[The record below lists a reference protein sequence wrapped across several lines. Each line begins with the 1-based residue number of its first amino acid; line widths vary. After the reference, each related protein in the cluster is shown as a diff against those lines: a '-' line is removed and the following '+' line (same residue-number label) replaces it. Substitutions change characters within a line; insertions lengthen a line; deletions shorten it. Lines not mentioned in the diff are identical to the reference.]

1 MKNYRLILLLF
12 FLNFKASSTEVEN
25 HKKNIIPEKKLKNN
39 FFENLERFFNSENIQ
54 NLIKNFLENVKNL
67 ISRKGIEIKDN
78 KIEEKENERKLQEEQ
93 AQEEQAIEASL
104 KEQEKK
110 EKEENKRK
118 LQEEQDI
125 KNAIEL
131 SNKEKAAQEAKRLL
145 EDKKKIEQEAQAEQ
159 EKILLDYKARELKQ
173 FAIWKA
179 AADAKEKLNNPNFIT
194 EEKKLEIVK
203 KMSYLSYLHLSLLYK
218 YIFETQILPI
228 LSDNILI
235 TNHVLN
241 IILFTTKNNEIEK
254 TFFGKENGKYFNKF
268 HTFADSTEF
277 MKGLKSSNF
286 STENQID
293 IVNILNNLKF
303 EMPENFVKIVEEEEK
318 KLIYVNSKTGT
329 EMKIEEENQL
339 NESDEDKFIKSF
351 IDENQDEIFERQVS
365 NQSVSV
371 EDISNFMKKKN
382 NKGSIDNDTVETITK
397 KINKFLENSF
407 KSVETKN
414 DCLIY
419 SISMEIEIILS
430 RLKQMELQYQFNQLK
445 SELFL
450 LNIISNKILSN
461 KNQNKDILTIK
472 DFLNTVD
479 MNNKKI
485 NDNNKY
491 QYDLFETL
499 VNLYRNF
506 INNVDINSYNST
518 FKYTD
523 SSNNN
528 SSNKIEIHDFCA
540 KFVKFFKTVDTNKT
554 KFIILPKLLE
564 NNGLLFQT
572 MNRYD
577 KASEAINL
585 FGVNKV
591 FKDEEAHFDLICEES
606 RLSDINKN
614 YYLNFKKL
622 ERNKIL

>member
-39 FFENLERFFNSENIQ
+39 FFEDLQRFFNSENIQ

-67 ISRKGIEIKDN
+67 ISRKDIEIKDN

-93 AQEEQAIEASL
+93 AQEERAIEASL

-110 EKEENKRK
+110 EQEENKRK

-131 SNKEKAAQEAKRLL
+131 SNKEEAVREAKQL
-145 EDKKKIEQEAQAEQ
+145 
-159 EKILLDYKARELKQ
+159 
-173 FAIWKA
+173 AIWKEEA
-179 AADAKEKLNNPNFIT
+179 NKKNKLNNPNFIT

-203 KMSYLSYLHLSLLYK
+203 KMSYLQRSLLYK
-218 YIFETQILPI
+218 NIFETQILPI

-268 HTFADSTEF
+268 YIFADSQEF
-277 MKGLKSSNF
+277 MEDMKSSNID
-286 STENQID
+286 TTNQIP
-293 IVNILNNLKF
+293 IVNSLNNLKF
-303 EMPENFVKIVEEEEK
+303 QMPENFVKIVEEEEK

-329 EMKIEEENQL
+329 EMKIEEKNQL
-339 NESDEDKFIKSF
+339 NESDEDKFIQSF
-351 IDENQDEIFERQVS
+351 IHNNQSKIFERQAS
-365 NQSVSV
+365 NESIYV
-371 EDISNFMKKKN
+371 EDISSFMKKKN

-430 RLKQMELQYQFNQLK
+430 RLKEMELQYQFNQLK

-472 DFLNTVD
+472 GFLNTVD

-485 NDNNKY
+485 NDNNKH

-564 NNGLLFQT
+564 NNGLLFHT
-572 MNRYD
+572 MNKYY
-577 KASEAINL
+577 KQSEAINL

-614 YYLNFKKL
+614 YYLNSKKL
-622 ERNKIL
+622 GGNKIL